1 MQNIKFVLNFKKY
14 EVELYSKKIINSA
27 AAPCKAGSNYILNSN
42 NIRYSFLFGL
52 ILDSLNININEEA
65 SHHLNYVFG
74 IFILAL
80 ICLLNFINVV
90 GYLSSMY
97 LISKYDIES
106 KFPKLKIFI
115 KYYESGR
122 SPVYSL

>member
-27 AAPCKAGSNYILNSN
+27 AALPSAVCRYGSSNYILNSN

-52 ILDSLNININEEA
+52 ILDSLNINVNEEA
-65 SHHLNYVFG
+65 GHHLNYVFG

-115 KYYESGR
+115 KY
-122 SPVYSL
+122 